1 MSKDEGSVIPTPLAE
16 DVAGDDAVGVGAS
29 SLFGG
34 VGDGSGSR
42 VDLAHQLAITPGNTE
57 ALNQLSALAAR
68 LLHTASSHV
77 SLISNAQTVVGGV
90 GSSGPAVGLDSSL
103 EDSVCAVTVSA
114 GAPLMVEDATTD
126 PRVRDLDSVQAGVVG
141 SYLGV
146 PLIMRG
152 QPVGALCVYDPA
164 PRRWSDE
171 DVVLLEQLAA
181 PVLAELQLAVLA
193 AEHEDERLLWQ
204 LAVDAAEVGA
214 FDWNLQT
221 DELRWDERLLRLF
234 GLDRETFGGTIDAF
248 NAAVHPDDRDRVT
261 EALRVAIATCGPYAA
276 EYRIHLPDGV
286 VRWVAARGRGLAGPD
301 GPSHPAVRV
310 LGAAFDT
317 TAVQDGEARVAR
329 VLETMPTA
337 FFHLDHEWRFTYLN
351 TEGRRLLGGIGTE
364 IVGAIIWDLFPD
376 TVGSNFEVQYRR
388 AVETGEPVE
397 FEAYYPPPLDDWY
410 EIRAWPSPDGLSV
423 YFFKISARVNA
434 QRAAV
439 DATERTAVLS
449 SITEMLT
456 GTLDIEEAVTNL
468 ARAVV
473 GPLADWSVVTLV
485 DHPAMSSDSQTYS
498 AGSMRAWRRGL
509 RDVAGWHIDPAVRG
523 QVDRYLEVRIPA
535 LSEGAFLA
543 RALRQNRPVV
553 IAAPAAEAIAGVL
566 EPGEAQ
572 ELCRALAP
580 ASAVVVPLQGR
591 GRTVG
596 LLTVFRGEG
605 RDGFSAEDV
614 SDLVDAAGRAGLAL
628 DNARLYAEQRELAEA
643 LQRSLMTA
651 PPEPENLHIV
661 VRYEPAAETAQV
673 GGDWY
678 DAFLQPDG
686 ATSIVIGDVVGH
698 DTAAAA
704 AMGQVRGLLR
714 GIAVSSGEGPAD
726 VLRRVDEAMQTLQI
740 ETTATAI
747 VARLEQTPEERSTGR
762 ARLRWSNAG
771 HPPPLVA
778 GPGEEPETSE
788 TTAAPHVQVP
798 TVAALWSERSDLLL
812 GLEPSFERTETV
824 TALTRGSTV
833 LLYTDG
839 LVERRGQGLDV
850 GVEKLRGVLAELV
863 DSGLSLEEMCDE
875 LIRRMLP
882 ERPEDDV
889 ALVALRLQTRL
900 SRSTQPS
907 SASPMRVR
915 ARRGRARTTRTSRSV
930 HDG

>member
-1 MSKDEGSVIPTPLAE
+1 MPPDGWCLLDGGNDETSGVRVSDDAGSATPAPRAGE
-16 DVAGDDAVGVGAS
+16 VAGDGAVAAGAW

-34 VGDGSGSR
+34 VGEGGGNR
-42 VDLAHQLAITPGNTE
+42 VDLARQLASAPGDPET
-57 ALNQLSALAAR
+57 LNRLSALAAR

-77 SLISNAQTVVGGV
+77 SLISNVQTVMGGV
-90 GSSGPAVGLDSSL
+90 GSSAPAVGLDSST
-103 EDSVCAVTVSA
+103 EDSVCAVTVTA
-114 GAPLMVEDATTD
+114 GAALRVDDAATD
-126 PRVRDLDSVQAGVVG
+126 PRVRDLASVQAGVVG

-146 PLIMRG
+146 PLMVRG

-181 PVLAELQLAVLA
+181 PVVAELQLAVLA
-193 AEHEDERLLWQ
+193 AEYEDERLLWQ

-221 DELRWDERLLRLF
+221 GELRWDERLLHLF
-234 GLDRETFGGTIDAF
+234 GLNRGTFGATIEAF

-261 EALRVAIATCGPYAA
+261 DALQAAIATCGPYAA
-276 EYRIHLPDGV
+276 EYRIHLPDGT
-286 VRWVAARGRGLAGPD
+286 VRWVAARGRGLAGPE

-329 VLETMPTA
+329 VLEAMPTA
-337 FFHLDHEWRFTYLN
+337 FFHLDNDWRFTYLN
-351 TEGRRLLGGIGTE
+351 IEGRRLLGGIETE
-364 IVGAIIWDLFPD
+364 IVGGIIWDLFPD
-376 TVGSNFEVQYRR
+376 AVGSNFEVQYRR

-423 YFFKISARVNA
+423 YFFKITARVNA

-456 GTLDIEEAVTNL
+456 GTLDIEEAVAHL

-485 DHPAMSSDSQTYS
+485 DHPAMSSNVQTYS
-498 AGSMRAWRRGL
+498 ASSVHAWRRGL
-509 RDVAGWHIDPAVRG
+509 RDVAGWHIDPAARELVA
-523 QVDRYLEVRIPA
+523 RYREVRIPA

-543 RALRQNRPVV
+543 RALRQNRPIVV
-553 IAAPAAEAIAGVL
+553 DAPAAEAIAGVL

-572 ELCRALAP
+572 DLCRALAP

-605 RDGFSAEDV
+605 RDRFSEEDV

-628 DNARLYAEQRELAEA
+628 DNARLYAEQRDLAEA

-651 PPEPENLHIV
+651 PPAPENLHIV

-678 DAFLQPDG
+678 DAFLLPDG

-714 GIAVSSGEGPAD
+714 GIAVTSGEGPAD

-747 VARLEQTPEERSTGR
+747 VARLEQTPDERAVGR

-778 GPGEEPETSE
+778 VHREAPKSLETP
-788 TTAAPHVQVP
+788 TAPHDPGPSVR
-798 TVAALWSERSDLLL
+798 ALWSERSELLL
-812 GLEPSFERTETV
+812 GLEPTFERTDTV
-824 TALTRGSTV
+824 TTLTSGSTV

-839 LVERRGQGLDV
+839 LVERRGQLLDV
-850 GVEKLRGVLAELV
+850 GVDKLRAALAELV
-863 DSGLSLEEMCDE
+863 DSGLSLEETCDE

-889 ALVALRLQTRL
+889 ALVAVRLR
-900 SRSTQPS
+900 P
-907 SASPMRVR
+907 
-915 ARRGRARTTRTSRSV
+915 
-930 HDG
+930 